1 MPPERPAGTDP
12 PRPGSQRR
20 FYGPKLAGDGRP
32 CSAGRPPWPG
42 LVLAMRGGRGR
53 GIGGLEARRD
63 GDWTAAWR
71 RRWPGD
77 VDGWRRRRPEH
88 PTAAAARHRG
98 QLGSPNPN
106 RRPFIGRRRPR
117 DARAAPLGRTP
128 WPWAGWAVHLAAGQT
143 GRARAWLRA
152 SRGRLLW
159 LPSSIPFSLFFLV
172 LFYFNSISS
181 IISL

>member
-63 GDWTAAWR
+63 GVWTAAWR

-77 VDGWRRRRPEH
+77 VGGWRRRRPEH

-98 QLGSPNPN
+98 RLGSPNPN
-106 RRPFIGRRRPR
+106 RRPFIGRRRHRAGPGRATGPHALAMGRLGSAPGSRPNGPR
-117 DARAAPLGRTP
+117 AR
-128 WPWAGWAVHLAAGQT
+128 LAAGPAEAACC
-143 GRARAWLRA
+143 GCPLA
-152 SRGRLLW
+152 SHFLYFF
-159 LPSSIPFSLFFLV
+159 SSFLF
-172 LFYFNSISS
+172 
-181 IISL
+181 